1 MNELKLEQK
10 QFLTEN
16 IQLSEETALEILTK
30 FSKMERNRT
39 LVPID
44 YAIQATVTEL
54 RELGVKLSDDTAQK
68 MGDLLVK
75 RMKEIAYS

>member
-44 YAIQATVTEL
+44 YAIQATVAEL